1 MTRRITTA
9 IVSVVI
15 VVVVLFGTPLAIAVR
30 RLYHDS
36 ELDKLERKA
45 AAATR
50 QVPDSVLTHHA
61 PIRLRAP
68 HGVKLAVYDPSG
80 VRIAGEGP
88 LHADGAVLS
97 ALHGRDVDRTG
108 SGQLVS
114 AVPIENDATVIAV
127 MRAATSDAAMQWR
140 IHRAW
145 LLMGALAVVTIAIG
159 MVVARR
165 RARHVAA
172 PLDELAAAAQR
183 VGEGDFSVHFARAG
197 IEELDRLAE
206 VLEHSTQR
214 LEELLVRERTFSR
227 NASHQLRTPLAALR
241 VQLEGALL
249 QGTDDDET
257 LLEAIVQIDRLEAT
271 IEDLLSL
278 ARGAGVATRLDV
290 DALLGD
296 IARTWGPPLA
306 AAGRNLEMR
315 VDEGL
320 PDVRA
325 EQGAIRQIL
334 DVLVSNAL
342 EHGAGDVGVRA
353 RRVGDGLALDVADEG
368 PGTSAASLR
377 QVQHREP
384 ASVHKGGHKGIG
396 MSIAYALA
404 ETQGARI
411 VLDHDGPRPI
421 FSVVLAGSARP
432 TPRVQPDDEQPEE
445 PRARPAS
452 SF

>member
-9 IVSVVI
+9 IVSVVV
-15 VVVVLFGTPLAIAVR
+15 VVVVLFGAPLAIAVR

-36 ELDKLERKA
+36 ELDHLERKA
-45 AAATR
+45 ATATR
-50 QVPDSVLTHHA
+50 QVPDSLLVRDV

-68 HGVKLAVYDPSG
+68 HGVRLAVYDRARRR
-80 VRIAGEGP
+80 VAGSGP
-88 LHADGAVLS
+88 LHADAAVRS
-97 ALHGRDVDRTG
+97 ALHGHDADHVG
-108 SGQLVS
+108 GGKLVS
-114 AVPIENDATVIAV
+114 AVPIQNDATVIGV
-127 MRAATSDAAMQWR
+127 MRAATSDSQMQWR
-140 IHRAW
+140 VHRAW

-197 IEELDRLAE
+197 IDELDRLAE

-214 LEELLVRERTFSR
+214 LEALLVRERTFSR

-249 QGTDDDET
+249 QGTDDDEI

-271 IEDLLSL
+271 IDDLLSL
-278 ARGAGVATRLDV
+278 ARAVGVATRLDV
-290 DALLGD
+290 EALLAD
-296 IARTWGPPLA
+296 VARTWGPPLA
-306 AAGRNLEMR
+306 SAGRALDVR
-315 VDEGL
+315 ADDDL

-342 EHGAGDVGVRA
+342 EHGAGGVTVRA
-353 RRVGDGLALDVADEG
+353 RHVRDGLALDVADEG

-377 QVQHREP
+377 QVREREP
-384 ASVHKGGHKGIG
+384 ASGHTGIG

-421 FSVVLAGSARP
+421 FSVVLAGSSASARS
-432 TPRVQPDDEQPEE
+432 DDGS
-445 PRARPAS
+445 RARPATS
-452 SF
+452 V